1 MGMTD
6 PIADMLT
13 RIRNAIAV
21 RKDEVVLPASRM
33 KIQIAAV
40 LKEEGFIK
48 DYEIIPDNKS
58 GKLKIILKYFYPEPR
73 VKVSVI
79 RGIQRISKPGR
90 RVYIKA
96 KDIQLVFGGTGILLL
111 STPKGILSSVKAKKM
126 NVGGEVIAKIW

>member
-21 RKDEVVLPASRM
+21 RKDEVEIPASRL

-40 LKEEGFIK
+40 LKEEGFIN
-48 DYEIIPDNKS
+48 DYEIIPDEKS
-58 GKLKIILKYFYPEPR
+58 GKLKIYLKYFYPEPKT
-73 VKVSVI
+73 KVSVI

-90 RVYIKA
+90 RVYIKV
-96 KDIQLVFGGTGILLL
+96 KEMKPVFGGTGVLIL
-111 STPKGILSSVKAKKM
+111 STPKGVISNTKAKEL
-126 NVGGEVIAKIW
+126 NVGGEVIAKVW

>member
-21 RKDEVVLPASRM
+21 RKDEVMLPASRM

-48 DYEIIPDNKS
+48 DYEIIPDNKG

-96 KDIQLVFGGTGILLL
+96 KDIQPVFGGTGILLL
-111 STPKGILSSVKAKKM
+111 STPKGILSSVRAKKM

>member
-96 KDIQLVFGGTGILLL
+96 KDIKPVFGGTGILVL